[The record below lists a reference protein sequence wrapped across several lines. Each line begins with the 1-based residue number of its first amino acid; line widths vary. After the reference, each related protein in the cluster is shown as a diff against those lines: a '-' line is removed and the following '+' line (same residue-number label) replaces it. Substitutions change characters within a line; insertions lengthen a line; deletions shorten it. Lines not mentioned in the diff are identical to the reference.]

1 MPTKAVKKGEYL
13 LKWFLRSLFRLFFK
27 KGDRSRCPVD
37 PDSVESVLILRPDK
51 LGDMIATIP
60 AIHAL
65 KKRFPHLRVEV
76 LASPR
81 NKELIERDPDVDAVH
96 IYRKNLRYDL
106 PLVLRLRKRDFG
118 VIYDPIS
125 LDSVTGLLLSKFIGK
140 GAVRAASRKQKL
152 LTYYDYGEPCDPD
165 GHDHNY
171 DNGLLIFNVFGI
183 DPREVDPFLPVFVP
197 EDSCAKADRFY
208 VDFPREG
215 YLLIGVNISAGSPTR
230 SLPVSKYQA
239 VLQAIGRERPSAR
252 FLIICT
258 MNDRERGQQL
268 VADHNGQ
275 ACLIPESLSLLD
287 VSAILRGVDVLIS
300 PDTSIVHIARLM
312 RIPVVGLYSG
322 AMRNYYY
329 WRPYRQERGSVVAKS
344 IGNIHDIEPGQVVEE
359 FRALMESLQCN
370 DSGRVPL

>member
-1 MPTKAVKKGEYL
+1 MSTSAVKKGEYL
-13 LKWFLRSLFRLFFK
+13 LKWLLRPLFHFLLR

-37 PDSVESVLILRPDK
+37 PDSIESVLILRPDK

-60 AIHAL
+60 AVHAL

-96 IYRKNLRYDL
+96 VYRKNLRYDL
-106 PLVLRLRKRDFG
+106 PLILRLRRRDFG

-152 LTYYDYGEPCDPD
+152 LAYYDYGEPCDPD

-197 EDSCAKADRFY
+197 EDSRVKADRFFAG
-208 VDFPREG
+208 FPREG
-215 YLLIGVNISAGSPTR
+215 CLLVGVNISAGSPSR

-239 VLQAIGRERPSAR
+239 VLQAIGREHPSAC
-252 FLIICT
+252 FLVICT
-258 MNDRERGQQL
+258 MNDRERGRRL
-268 VADHNGQ
+268 VASRNGR
-275 ACLIPESLSLLD
+275 AYMVPEDLSLLD

-329 WRPYRQERGSVVAKS
+329 WRPYRQQRGSVVAKS

-359 FRALMESLQCN
+359 FRALMESLQRN
-370 DSGRVPL
+370 GSGRAPS